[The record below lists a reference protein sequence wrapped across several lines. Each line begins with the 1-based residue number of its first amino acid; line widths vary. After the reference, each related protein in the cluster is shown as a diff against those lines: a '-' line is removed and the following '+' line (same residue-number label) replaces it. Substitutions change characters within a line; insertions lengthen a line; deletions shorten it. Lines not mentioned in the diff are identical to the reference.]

1 MRTLLLI
8 LAILLSGCSV
18 TTPSMTHYRIDP
30 NMQIK
35 PSQVPMQK
43 YSVKVIPIF
52 SNSSLS
58 NNAMHYRVGEYK
70 EYTYTQAS
78 WVESP
83 NRAVANRLTQALAD
97 SKLFNGVYSYKSIN
111 KGDLVLEVDLGE
123 FIQSFDEQNKTSSV
137 KAAMHLHLIERDSGK
152 LIASKNFVKTLQSK
166 TLDAKGGVAGLN
178 MVLGEMMEETVAW
191 LGENI
196 Q

>member
-8 LAILLSGCSV
+8 LAVLLSGCSV
-18 TTPSMTHYRIDP
+18 TTPSITHYRIDP
-30 NMQIK
+30 NLQIT

-43 YSVKVIPIF
+43 YSIKVTPTF

-58 NNAMHYRVGEYK
+58 NNAMHYRVAEYK
-70 EYTYTQAS
+70 EYTYSQAS

-83 NRAVANRLTQALAD
+83 NRAVANRLTQALAE
-97 SKLFNGVYSYKSIN
+97 SKLFNGVYGYKSIN
-111 KGDLVLEVDLGE
+111 KGDLVLEVDLQE
-123 FIQSFDEQNKTSSV
+123 FIQSFDEENKVSSV
-137 KAAMHLHLIERDSGK
+137 KAAIGFHLIERKSGK
-152 LIASKNFVKTLQSK
+152 LIASKTFVKTLQSK

-178 MVLGEMMEETVAW
+178 IALGEIMEETVVW
-191 LGENI
+191 LGEKI